1 MYAVFDTKYVK
12 YGVLACY
19 SDIYGKQFEK
29 TEINKRIESFDIKLA
44 LSLIPRLISLGVAVN
59 REDINARQLNDLIMT
74 AHRCRVSLA
83 GGNLYRYA
91 ACDTAYSPQT
101 LYVLLKWFLAYGQET
116 EPLRVIRLDDIMF
129 ILDMC
134 LIVNDLLPKDD
145 VAGKEAD
152 YLFVN
157 LYHNTPEL
165 PLSEI
170 GRGYYLYNVLA
181 RDNTLTKSRIELF
194 EKESGYSISQ
204 YFAEIFGISSV
215 TLCCKWDFASFCSGP
230 FAFDNT
236 APDVKGLS
244 DIHQKFIEKNTIQ
257 YTEIK
262 DEALKTLNDVWD
274 FEIFYLHPLIAVH
287 QEIFAISE
295 TTTFYLLNE
304 GLYWNI
310 RWLPD
315 PQAGKTF
322 MVDFGK
328 VFEAYVKYATDSV
341 LSDSV
346 TSVAVLPEFRY
357 KYNRSDRASTDVY
370 IRIGSTLYAI
380 EAKAE
385 SLHSSILKGYNRK
398 QLMTEV
404 DSLLTSPIKQ
414 VDRRMQELLSD
425 DVDWLGNKTAK
436 EFFEGLTNI
445 FAICVSREHLVAIGN
460 LLLFADERIHEDNE
474 YGQSLQTGLIK
485 GYCNLDVT
493 DYEALLALILEG
505 TNISTLLNEW
515 MIAARKDNLQVT
527 PFSTF
532 VSENGLKY
540 RCPEQLETMFMGEL
554 DSLKALVCS

>member
-1 MYAVFDTKYVK
+1 
-12 YGVLACY
+12 
-19 SDIYGKQFEK
+19 
-29 TEINKRIESFDIKLA
+29 
-44 LSLIPRLISLGVAVN
+44 
-59 REDINARQLNDLIMT
+59 
-74 AHRCRVSLA
+74 
-83 GGNLYRYA
+83 
-91 ACDTAYSPQT
+91 
-101 LYVLLKWFLAYGQET
+101 
-116 EPLRVIRLDDIMF
+116 
-129 ILDMC
+129 
-134 LIVNDLLPKDD
+134 
-145 VAGKEAD
+145 
-152 YLFVN
+152 
-157 LYHNTPEL
+157 
-165 PLSEI
+165 
-170 GRGYYLYNVLA
+170 
-181 RDNTLTKSRIELF
+181 
-194 EKESGYSISQ
+194 
-204 YFAEIFGISSV
+204 
-215 TLCCKWDFASFCSGP
+215 
-230 FAFDNT
+230 
-236 APDVKGLS
+236 
-244 DIHQKFIEKNTIQ
+244 
-257 YTEIK
+257 
-262 DEALKTLNDVWD
+262 
-274 FEIFYLHPLIAVH
+274 
-287 QEIFAISE
+287 
-295 TTTFYLLNE
+295 
-304 GLYWNI
+304 
-310 RWLPD
+310 
-315 PQAGKTF
+315 

-404 DSLLTSPIKQ
+404 DSLLTSLIKQ

-493 DYEALLALILEG
+493 DYESLLALILEG